1 MPGLPMLPFLAL
13 SGLAGSAA
21 WFTRNG
27 RAQASAAADA
37 APAAAPAE
45 PPISESLRIDMIRV
59 ELGYALLALAG
70 GDQPRLTEQIKGLRR
85 AIAGE
90 LGFVLPPVRI
100 QDNMQLPPETY
111 CIRVKEI
118 EAGRGEIRP
127 DEAAGDG
134 SQRRRSG
141 PAGRADPG
149 TGAAI
154 VAMALILPSLVGV
167 FWLSFQIPR
176 QFANRKS
183 LRTAGVSATA
193 KIDKVVSARGSQLW
207 VKYTFEAEGR
217 TITNETE
224 APKSLE
230 GVLYQAETIN
240 IRYLPSDPEINHPS
254 EWEWSLWSESIWIAV
269 FVWAI
274 PGFILLLRI
283 GKRAGGPLIK

>member
-1 MPGLPMLPFLAL
+1 MEL
-13 SGLAGSAA
+13 SN
-21 WFTRNG
+21 RDEQ
-27 RAQASAAADA
+27 AQT
-37 APAAAPAE
+37 P
-45 PPISESLRIDMIRV
+45 LRSSK
-59 ELGYALLALAG
+59 
-70 GDQPRLTEQIKGLRR
+70 PRPQT
-85 AIAGE
+85 
-90 LGFVLPPVRI
+90 
-100 QDNMQLPPETY
+100 
-111 CIRVKEI
+111 
-118 EAGRGEIRP
+118 
-127 DEAAGDG
+127 
-134 SQRRRSG
+134 
-141 PAGRADPG
+141 
-149 TGAAI
+149 AI

-283 GKRAGGPLIK
+283 GKRPMAAVSVTEDRSHSKGGLDPSHPETGKDKDDV